1 MVIKEQVEITDE
13 INSYGKD
20 KLVELITFYEDQWK
34 VGDEAFAH
42 PAIQNMVGF
51 EQLCTDVDE
60 NGYPKRIEF
69 FVVEDRA
76 NKCWLILKTV
86 LHRVCAMYLIL
97 NLETLRASC
106 QRSTWRTCRRYR
118 SANEPFA

>member
-1 MVIKEQVEITDE
+1 MAIKEQVEITDE

-60 NGYPKRIEF
+60 NGYPKRIDF
-69 FVVEDRA
+69 FVVE
-76 NKCWLILKTV
+76 
-86 LHRVCAMYLIL
+86 
-97 NLETLRASC
+97 EE
-106 QRSTWRTCRRYR
+106 RTNV
-118 SANEPFA
+118 SSIENSVTSFARCT

>member
-1 MVIKEQVEITDE
+1 MAIKEQVEITDE

-60 NGYPKRIEF
+60 NGYPKRIDF
-69 FVVEDRA
+69 FVVEERA
-76 NKCWLILKTV
+76 VKCQHVLKKV
-86 LHRVCAMYLIL
+86 LHR
-97 NLETLRASC
+97 LRDVLDPGDFEGMALS
-106 QRSTWRTCRRYR
+106 
-118 SANEPFA
+118 